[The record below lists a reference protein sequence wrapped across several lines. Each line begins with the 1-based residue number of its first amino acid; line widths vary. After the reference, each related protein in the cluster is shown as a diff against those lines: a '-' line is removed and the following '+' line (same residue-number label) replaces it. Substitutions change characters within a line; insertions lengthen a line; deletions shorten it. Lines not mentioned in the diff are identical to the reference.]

1 MDPHERLKSSW
12 VQGGAR
18 MTAPTM
24 PSLEVSRPALA
35 LVEKVGYGQP
45 SVSFG
50 TFQEV
55 AERPRTTVTRH
66 LKQLTENRL
75 LLRVRRGEYAIPDRS
90 TFGRLLVE
98 PSRYR
103 RSVYLYAETLEAR
116 GEEPWAF
123 ACLPVRS
130 AYPMDLDRAIPVLH
144 PDDRLK
150 DSTRSRPYAEA
161 LWFAFDAGALD
172 VHGVE
177 DDEGELVME
186 VPTLPAG
193 LSLSLLMASLD
204 PRYMDAARAAAE
216 RLELSPEAIARQA
229 KHLSPASPPLTAIR
243 PNTVVFPE
251 WLEAFW
257 GTAKTQH
264 ARHALD
270 EFLPGGEQGFP
281 EDPVGA
287 DA

>member
-1 MDPHERLKSSW
+1 MD
-12 VQGGAR
+12 
-18 MTAPTM
+18 APTM
-24 PSLEVSRPALA
+24 PSLDVSRPALA
-35 LVEKVGYGQP
+35 LVERVGYGRP
-45 SVSFG
+45 SVPFG
-50 TFQEV
+50 TFQD
-55 AERPRTTVTRH
+55 AAGRPRTTVTRH
-66 LKQLTENRL
+66 LKQLTENQL

-98 PSRYR
+98 PDRYR
-103 RSVYLYAETLEAR
+103 RSVYLYAKTLEAR
-116 GEEPWAF
+116 EEEPWAF

-150 DSTRSRPYAEA
+150 DPKRSRPYPEA
-161 LWFAFDAGALD
+161 SWFAFDPEVVD
-172 VHGVE
+172 VVTVE
-177 DDEGELVME
+177 DDEGAPLIEA
-186 VPTLPAG
+186 PSLPPE

-204 PRYMDAARAAAE
+204 PRYMEAARKAAE
-216 RLELSPEAIARQA
+216 RLELPPGAIARQA
-229 KHLSPASPPLTAIR
+229 KHLSPASPPLNAIR

-257 GTAKTQH
+257 ETAKTQH

-270 EFLPGGEQGFP
+270 EFLPGGDHGPP
-281 EDPVGA
+281 EDPVTA